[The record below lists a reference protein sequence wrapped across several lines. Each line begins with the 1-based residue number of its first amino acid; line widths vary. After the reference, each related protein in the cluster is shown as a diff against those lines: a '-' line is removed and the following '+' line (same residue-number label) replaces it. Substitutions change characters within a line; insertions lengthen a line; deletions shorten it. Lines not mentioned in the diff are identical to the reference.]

1 MTGPRKTPALSVVLP
16 TYNRADALG
25 KVLKSLATQDCP
37 PESFEVVVVDDG
49 SSDSTPRALADFAAT
64 TSLSLRFHSL
74 ERNSGPAAA
83 RNAAL
88 RMARGEVIVII
99 GDDII
104 VPPDFVERHAAW
116 HLAHPDDRDA
126 MLGYVTWPEEISPSR
141 FMRWL
146 EGGGRAFFFS
156 YADMKKQRPVG
167 GSCFYTCN
175 VSLKRALLFRTSLFD
190 ESFPH
195 ASHEDLELGYRLE
208 KLGMRLFFE
217 PSAVGYH
224 WHYLTLPSALRRVYL
239 MGYSASIYWDK
250 VEDSA
255 GTVKRILRSLLPP
268 LFSSPPGEA
277 LWQRLGSRASGEK
290 SGAIVFKTLL
300 TLSYWIGLD
309 DCRRGRAPRDTSV
322 IFRGTGGPGERETA
336 SDG

>member
-1 MTGPRKTPALSVVLP
+1 MTTPVKSPLLSVVLP

-25 KVLKSLATQDCP
+25 KVLDSLGSQDCP
-37 PESFEVVVVDDG
+37 PDSFEVVVVDDG
-49 SSDSTPRALADFAAT
+49 SPDDTARTLADFAAGT
-64 TSLSLRFHSL
+64 TLSLRHHSL
-74 ERNSGPAAA
+74 GKNSGPAAA

-88 RMARGEVIVII
+88 RMARGGIIIII
-99 GDDII
+99 GDDIV
-104 VPPDFVERHAAW
+104 VPPDFVGRHAAW
-116 HLAHPDDRDA
+116 HEAHPDDRDA
-126 MLGYVTWPEEISPSR
+126 MLGYVTWPEEIRPSR

-146 EGGGRAFFFS
+146 EGGGRDFFFS
-156 YADMKKQRPVG
+156 FADMKEHGPVG

-175 VSLKRALLFRTSLFD
+175 VSLKRSLLFRTSLFD

-195 ASHEDLELGYRLE
+195 ASHEDLELGHRLE

-239 MGYSASIYWDK
+239 MGYSASIYWGK

-255 GTVKRILRSLLPP
+255 GALKRLLRSLLPP
-268 LFSSPPGEA
+268 VASSLPGEMLWEGLSRRATGERSSPF
-277 LWQRLGSRASGEK
+277 
-290 SGAIVFKTLL
+290 VFRILL

-309 DCRRGRAPRDTSV
+309 DCRRGRAPRDTAAMFGDGGSPA
-322 IFRGTGGPGERETA
+322 RGGGAAHG
-336 SDG
+336 